1 MGNLFFGN
9 YQDLNQILKN
19 QAREILEEKRQEIM
33 EYFNTKG
40 TFQKPIANDNT
51 LNPDKALVKIYYPNE
66 NRHKLHLKIYNI
78 PGIFRSGDGLFE
90 MIGETLMIFQLFFN
104 KYENID
110 DKEQYKERFNEFF
123 DALTQADSAKI
134 NELIQLNINEC
145 DLIKKKRGLE
155 FLMEI
160 FGVENVKNYYLGTFI
175 GCGLGLGSV
184 FIGGTAISVVTGS
197 TIYVG
202 PAIGFVAI
210 ILIAGYFIYKHYKN
224 KNYEKAKNNIY
235 RIQDFCDKIQN
246 FLSGGIDYF
255 CQGGDKNLFVIAYKK
270 NNNNIV
276 EEICMFPYYMRGLW
290 GNTCP
295 IIGNNANQ
303 NTNEDYYRTILDAC
317 KYYLDEYSP
326 RIYQHLN
333 GNPQPNLQNEIE
345 GDFQFLRT
353 ATTEQVKQKIYANN
367 EIKRFNTTQR
377 VYEAQTANV
386 SRVESL
392 RSNQNYQEND
402 YQRVDQQENNQILL
416 VEN

>member
-9 YQDLNQILKN
+9 YQDLNQILEN

-160 FGVENVKNYYLGTFI
+160 FGVE
-175 GCGLGLGSV
+175 
-184 FIGGTAISVVTGS
+184 
-197 TIYVG
+197 
-202 PAIGFVAI
+202 
-210 ILIAGYFIYKHYKN
+210 
-224 KNYEKAKNNIY
+224 
-235 RIQDFCDKIQN
+235 R
-246 FLSGGIDYF
+246 
-255 CQGGDKNLFVIAYKK
+255 
-270 NNNNIV
+270 
-276 EEICMFPYYMRGLW
+276 
-290 GNTCP
+290 
-295 IIGNNANQ
+295 
-303 NTNEDYYRTILDAC
+303 
-317 KYYLDEYSP
+317 
-326 RIYQHLN
+326 
-333 GNPQPNLQNEIE
+333 
-345 GDFQFLRT
+345 
-353 ATTEQVKQKIYANN
+353 
-367 EIKRFNTTQR
+367 
-377 VYEAQTANV
+377 
-386 SRVESL
+386 
-392 RSNQNYQEND
+392 
-402 YQRVDQQENNQILL
+402 
-416 VEN
+416 